1 MSTRIIHRLILKFHQ
16 PNQRC
21 IFMTSRQQKHSTYRT
36 RAAGEKI
43 TKLAGSASMSQMA
56 ASKPENPISIHQEM
70 VDRQVLFPAQFKVA
84 GDDRIQQVNKINDG
98 RMVEIIWKDGK
109 HSKFHSIWLRHTCH
123 CPSCK
128 IDVSGQPTVALTE
141 IPLDDL
147 YITDIDLTEEN
158 VLKVIWKEGDK
169 THQGYLP
176 SSYLKTYCYSDGEIE
191 RKSNAARMTFTT
203 DTKIPEIDYKEV
215 METQTGLYQWLS
227 ILGDRGLC
235 MIRNVP
241 TVEDHLLKVARR
253 VALPQHTIYG
263 DTFAVKDQPKAS
275 NAAYRNIA
283 LNLHMDQPTYESPPG
298 IQMLHCLRFDDK
310 IVGGDSVFADIH
322 HIVDVFRQEH
332 PDEFKTLCRVPVTYE
347 TLGYED
353 AAGRELPVHLQI
365 RRPSISLNNYGDVVA
380 VAYHENL
387 TGPLQADEN
396 DVEPFYKAYQ
406 KLIQAVHAWPYKYRA
421 RLQPGDMITF
431 QNRRALHGRAAY
443 VSNGGLRHLQGT
455 YINIDEFRS
464 MLIYLQNTVGD
475 GSPIKRMG
483 LLDMY

>member
-1 MSTRIIHRLILKFHQ
+1 MSTRIIRRLILNVHQ
-16 PNQRC
+16 SNQRC
-21 IFMTSRQQKHSTYRT
+21 IFMTSRQQKHSPYRT
-36 RAAGEKI
+36 RTAGDKG

-56 ASKPENPISIHQEM
+56 ASKHENPTSIHQEM
-70 VDRQVLFPAQFKVA
+70 VERQVLYPAQFKGA
-84 GDDRIQQVNKINDG
+84 GDVRIQQVNKINEG
-98 RMVEIIWKDGK
+98 KMVEIIWKDGK
-109 HSKFHSIWLRHTCH
+109 RSKFHSIWLRHNCH
-123 CPSCK
+123 CPCCK
-128 IDVSGQPTVALTE
+128 IDVSCQPTVDLTE
-141 IPLDDL
+141 IPLDEL
-147 YITDIDLTEEN
+147 HITDIDLTEEN
-158 VLKVIWKEGDK
+158 VLKVVWKEGDK

-191 RKSNAARMTFTT
+191 RKSNAARMNFTT

-215 METQTGLYQWLS
+215 MATETGLYQWLR

-235 MIRNVP
+235 MVKNVP
-241 TVEDHLLKVARR
+241 TEEDHLLKVSRR
-253 VALPQHTIYG
+253 VALPHHTIYG

-298 IQMLHCLRFDDK
+298 IQMLHCLRFDDR

-332 PDEFKTLCRVPVTYE
+332 PDEFKTLCRVPVTFE

-380 VAYHENL
+380 IAYHEQI
-387 TGPLQADEN
+387 TGPLQVDEN

-406 KLIQAVHAWPYKYRA
+406 KLIQAVHAWPYKYRT